1 VVDPSGKIAHDTL
14 TNFGPRVGFAYRLG
28 NRTVLRGAAGIVY
41 DNWAAVSQM
50 AQNIEGAWPDIGQL
64 IANNLNQ
71 PSTASATPTTTA
83 QDPFAGGGGGLFPAP
98 TPFNQVQWFYDPHI
112 KNPYSMQWN
121 FGVQRELNSSTT
133 VDVNFVGSGSR
144 RLNVG
149 GYYNTALTPGP
160 GDPQARAPFP
170 YIAPTF
176 YDRSIG
182 NGSYNAL
189 QVELNK
195 RYSNGLAYQVAY
207 TYSKSIDEGSS
218 GWFGVEGQSLTDP
231 YNVPG
236 SRGPSGFDLRHTL
249 SVNTLYQIPVG
260 HGRYSTKNAVL
271 DYILGNWQINN
282 IFTARSGVPFN
293 VFYGASDLANTGNVS
308 WAQYDRANLVGDPH
322 SGSCPNGS
330 SVGSV
335 NCIFNTSAFAVPAQ
349 YTFGNSGRD
358 AFRAPSFWNLDTS
371 IFRQFPFWG
380 EGRRIEFRAE
390 AFNIFNTVIYGT
402 PGSDISN
409 LSSFGKANSTAN
421 SPRQLQLGAKV
432 IF

>member
-1 VVDPSGKIAHDTL
+1 
-14 TNFGPRVGFAYRLG
+14 
-28 NRTVLRGAAGIVY
+28 VLRGAAGIVY

-50 AQNIEGAWPDIGQL
+50 AQNIEGQNIEGAWPDIGQL

-71 PSTASATPTTTA
+71 PSTTSATPTITS
-83 QDPFAGGGGGLFPAP
+83 QDPFAGGGSGLFPAP

-121 FGVQRELNSSTT
+121 FGVQRELNASTT
-133 VDVNFVGSGSR
+133 VDVNYVGSGSR

-182 NGSYNAL
+182 NGSYHAL
-189 QVELNK
+189 QVEVNK

-231 YNVPG
+231 YNVKG

-260 HGRYSTKNAVL
+260 HGQRYSTKNGVL
-271 DYILGNWQINN
+271 DYIVGNWQINN
-282 IFTARSGVPFN
+282 IFTARSGVPFS
-293 VFYGASDLANTGNVS
+293 VYWGASDLANTGNVS
-308 WAQYDRANLVGDPH
+308 WAQYDRANLVGDPNK
-322 SGSCPNGS
+322 GSCPARKDIPAGP
-330 SVGSV
+330 VGSV
-335 NCIFNTSAFAVPAQ
+335 NCVFNISAFAAPAIF
-349 YTFGNSGRD
+349 TFGNSGRD
-358 AFRAPSFWNLDTS
+358 AFRSPKFWNLDTS

-390 AFNIFNTVIYGT
+390 AFNIFNTVILGT
-402 PGSDISN
+402 PGNDISN
-409 LSSFGKANSTAN
+409 DSSFGKANKTAN
-421 SPRQLQLGAKV
+421 SSRQLQLGAKI